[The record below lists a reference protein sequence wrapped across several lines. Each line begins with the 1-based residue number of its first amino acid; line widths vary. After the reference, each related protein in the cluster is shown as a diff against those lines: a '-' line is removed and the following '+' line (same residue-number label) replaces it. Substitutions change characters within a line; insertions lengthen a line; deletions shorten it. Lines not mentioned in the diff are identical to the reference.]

1 MTLFLSLIL
10 TINSRL
16 LVRFNVTFLILL
28 FLTFKVKVPRLVS
41 LFNKASLKLDLVISR
56 VFKMLPKILNISS
69 FNLVLLSILVI
80 NLFKE

>member
-80 NLFKE
+80 NFFKE